1 MYWLYLQ
8 SSGLRMVATFFVS
21 ALAQQGLRVY
31 TDFWLQGWTD
41 RNQHNDGEALD
52 DSGDDV
58 REFSSLYKIE
68 NHI

>member
-41 RNQHNDGEALD
+41 QNQYEKGEALD

>member
-1 MYWLYLQ
+1 
-8 SSGLRMVATFFVS
+8 MVATFFVS

-41 RNQHNDGEALD
+41 QNQYEKGEALD